1 VKVIRD
7 AAALKARVGSGY
19 PTEYAAVCKDRV
31 KRALGDPGG
40 LTQFGV
46 NLVVLGPGVAS
57 AQRHWHRVEDE
68 FIYVLDGELTLVTDA
83 GEELL
88 SAGMAACFPADD
100 PNGHNLINRSTKP
113 ATYLEV
119 GTRSQDEDVVYPDID
134 LLLERRD
141 GESKFLHKSGEPYP

>member
-1 VKVIRD
+1 MKVIRD

-19 PTEYAAVCKDRV
+19 PAEYAAVCKDRV
-31 KRALGDPGG
+31 KRALGDPGA

-46 NLVVLGPGVAS
+46 NLVTLEPGVMS
-57 AQRHWHRVEDE
+57 SQRHWHRVEDE

-88 SAGMAACFPADD
+88 APGMAACFPAND
-100 PNGHNLINRSTKP
+100 PNGHQLVNRSSKP

-141 GESKFLHKSGEPYP
+141 GESRFLRKSGEPYP